1 MEEIL
6 ERKYLHRENPGHK
19 EMTKLKDNR
28 YQWQVSFSN
37 LGTVNIFNKIIEENF
52 PNLKKELPMNI
63 QVAYKTCYP
72 SYRNQNSKCIIKK
85 KEKKKKNIKS
95 TKGKW
100 SSDL

>member
-37 LGTVNIFNKIIEENF
+37 LGTVNIFNKIIEEKF

-63 QVAYKTCYP
+63 QVAYKTP
-72 SYRNQNSKCIIKK
+72 NSLDHKRNFFHHIEIKTP
-85 KEKKKKNIKS
+85 NA
-95 TKGKW
+95 
-100 SSDL
+100 